1 MKWCADVG
9 GVGNGTVAGAIK
21 FVKTLG
27 IEALSVG
34 WAYVPSVREKGYLE
48 LEPVQAMKDEIEAAG
63 VEWGP
68 MVAWAPRDLPQ
79 GAEADE
85 HFANLRKNF
94 EVMAGVGTETV
105 VMFPPGRPDTP
116 WDEVV
121 AYYTPL
127 IALAD
132 EFGVRVGLHGHGRF
146 MPSKVQWQL
155 MNDVP
160 SPNNGLT
167 LCSGNIFHGDGED
180 MYDSTYELAKAG
192 KVFFVHVRDVKEGE
206 GEKEYWLD
214 QGDVDLPR
222 FIAALKA
229 GGYNGYVR
237 SEHLPTDMYRTFT
250 PGENGVADIGTAFS
264 VGYLRHLI
272 K

>member
-9 GVGNGTVAGAIK
+9 GVGGGSVASSINY
-21 FVKTLG
+21 VKTLG

-34 WAYVPSVREKGYLE
+34 WANIPSFRENGYIDLE
-48 LEPVQAMKDEIEAAG
+48 TVKAMKDEIVAAG

-68 MVAWAPRDLPQ
+68 MVAWAPRDLPT
-79 GAEADE
+79 GAEADK

-94 EVMAGVGTETV
+94 EVMAAVGTETV
-105 VMFPPGRPDTP
+105 VMFPPGKNDTP

-121 AYYTPL
+121 AYYKPL

-132 EFGVRVGLHGHGRF
+132 EFKIKVGLHGHGRF

-160 SPNNGLT
+160 SPYNGLT
-167 LCSGNIFHGDGED
+167 LCSGNIFHGDGEG
-180 MYDSTYELAKAG
+180 MYESSYEFAKAG
-192 KVFFVHVRDVKEGE
+192 KVFFAHVRNVKKGE

-214 QGDVDLPR
+214 QGDVDIPR
-222 FIAALKA
+222 WIASLRA
-229 GGYNGYVR
+229 GGYNGYIR
-237 SEHLPTDMYRTFT
+237 SEHLPTDMYRSFK
-250 PGENGVADIGTAFS
+250 PGDNGVSDIGTAFS
-264 VGYLRHLI
+264 LGYLRHLI

>member
-9 GVGNGTVAGAIK
+9 GVGDGTVAGAIK
-21 FVKTLG
+21 YVKTLG

-34 WAYVPSVREKGYLE
+34 WANIPSFRENGYIDYE
-48 LEPVQAMKDEIEAAG
+48 TVKAMKDEIVAAG

-68 MVAWAPRDLPQ
+68 MVAWAPRDLPT
-79 GAEADE
+79 GEEAEK

-94 EVMAGVGTETV
+94 EVMARVGTDTV
-105 VMFPPGRPDTP
+105 VMFPPGKNDTP

-121 AYYTPL
+121 AYYKPL

-132 EFGVRVGLHGHGRF
+132 EFKIKVGLHGHGRF

-160 SPNNGLT
+160 SPYNGLT
-167 LCSGNIFHGDGED
+167 LCSGNIFHGDGEG
-180 MYDSTYELAKAG
+180 MYDSTYEFAKAG
-192 KVFFVHVRDVKEGE
+192 KVFFAHVRNVKKGE

-222 FIAALKA
+222 WIAALKA
-229 GGYNGYVR
+229 GGYDGYVR
-237 SEHLPTDMYRTFT
+237 SEHLPTDTYRSFT
-250 PGENGVADIGTAFS
+250 PGGNGVSDIGTAFS
-264 VGYLRHLI
+264 LGYMRHLI